1 MRARMAG
8 PSVSGSRPST
18 VSAPP
23 ERGETQA
30 IIRIVDDFPAPLGP
44 RKPNTSP
51 RATSTSMPRT
61 ASNAPK
67 LLRSPRALTSPSPTL
82 RTVTRR
88 CSERREPELDLAGGA
103 LRRVGAVD
111 EVVLGLQRE
120 VAPDRAG
127 RGLLDRV
134 GAARD
139 LPPRRDR
146 ARALD
151 DGRHHRPGSD
161 ELQQALEER
170 LAVVLGV
177 VLAGQLAVDR
187 AQVHRDDVEALALDA
202 GQDLADQLAAHAV
215 GLDEDESAFSHGAEL
230 RGSGS
235 EGPDPR
241 ACGPLTAGTSHRP
254 RWLGSSPRA
263 IRRATSRRMS
273 SSTTQTSPKI
283 T

>member
-18 VSAPP
+18 VSEPP
-23 ERGETQA
+23 ERGETHA

-61 ASNAPK
+61 ASKEPK
-67 LLRSPRALTSPSPTL
+67 RLRSPRALTSPSPTL
-82 RTVTRR
+82 RTVAPQY
-88 CSERREPELDLAGGA
+88 SERREPELDRARGA
-103 LRRVGAVD
+103 LRGVGAVD
-111 EVVLGLQRE
+111 EVVLGLQGE
-120 VAPDRAG
+120 VAADRAG

-151 DGRHHRPGSD
+151 DGRHHRPGGD

-177 VLAGQLAVDR
+177 VLAGQLAIDR

-215 GLDEDESAFSHGAEL
+215 GLDEDESAFRHDAE
-230 RGSGS
+230 RIGG
-235 EGPDPR
+235 GP
-241 ACGPLTAGTSHRP
+241 AVG
-254 RWLGSSPRA
+254 
-263 IRRATSRRMS
+263 
-273 SSTTQTSPKI
+273 
-283 T
+283 